1 MTDTPSLAEGYEISA
16 DPARIDAERVHRW
29 LSTDAYWALGRERE
43 KQDRAIAGSLNFG
56 VYDVASGEQVAYAR
70 VVTDRATF
78 AWLCDVYVDPAVRGR
93 VSGPPSS
100 RPYATT
106 CCRSGCAACC
116 SPPTTRTVC
125 TRRSASRR
133 WRSRTSGWRCFSKA
147 SKKCRTTSLD
157 LRTCAPHH
165 HRMALRVTFVAAAR
179 SSALLAE
186 RFEDDRPL
194 DQAGWEEVLRVGGE
208 LLPLAAAELRYCSPT
223 PRSRA
228 TGDALGYA
236 PLVQLALRD
245 CDMGR
250 WRGLTLGEAM
260 AREPSAVDAWLADP
274 RATPHGGE
282 SLLEF
287 VSRVGGWLDTR
298 PVEDGGR
305 IVAVAEPSVIRA
317 ALVYALKAPPSTYW
331 NIDVRPLSTT
341 TVTGLGG
348 RWNLRFEGASVQP
361 SRT

>member
-1 MTDTPSLAEGYEISA
+1 MS
-16 DPARIDAERVHRW
+16 
-29 LSTDAYWALGRERE
+29 
-43 KQDRAIAGSLNFG
+43 
-56 VYDVASGEQVAYAR
+56 
-70 VVTDRATF
+70 
-78 AWLCDVYVDPAVRGR
+78 
-93 VSGPPSS
+93 
-100 RPYATT
+100 
-106 CCRSGCAACC
+106 
-116 SPPTTRTVC
+116 
-125 TRRSASRR
+125 
-133 WRSRTSGWRCFSKA
+133 
-147 SKKCRTTSLD
+147 
-157 LRTCAPHH
+157 
-165 HRMALRVTFVAAAR
+165 LRVTFVAAAR
-179 SSALLAE
+179 SSPLLAE

-194 DQAGWEEVLRVGGE
+194 DQAGWEEVQRVAGD

-260 AREPSAVDAWLADP
+260 AREPDLVDAWLADP

-282 SLLEF
+282 SLLAF
-287 VSRVGGWLDTR
+287 ISRVGGWLDTR
-298 PVEDGGR
+298 PVGDGGR

-341 TVTGLGG
+341 TVTGLAG
-348 RWNLRFEGASVQP
+348 RWNLRLDVSPAHS
-361 SRT
+361 SRP

>member
-1 MTDTPSLAEGYEISA
+1 
-16 DPARIDAERVHRW
+16 
-29 LSTDAYWALGRERE
+29 
-43 KQDRAIAGSLNFG
+43 
-56 VYDVASGEQVAYAR
+56 
-70 VVTDRATF
+70 
-78 AWLCDVYVDPAVRGR
+78 
-93 VSGPPSS
+93 
-100 RPYATT
+100 
-106 CCRSGCAACC
+106 
-116 SPPTTRTVC
+116 
-125 TRRSASRR
+125 
-133 WRSRTSGWRCFSKA
+133 
-147 SKKCRTTSLD
+147 
-157 LRTCAPHH
+157 
-165 HRMALRVTFVAAAR
+165 MALRVTFVAAAR
-179 SSALLAE
+179 SSPLLAE

-194 DQAGWEEVLRVGGE
+194 DTAGWDEVQHVAHE
-208 LLPLAAAELRYCSPT
+208 LVPLAAAELRYCSPT

-260 AREPSAVDAWLADP
+260 AREPDQVDAWLADP

-282 SLLEF
+282 SLLTF
-287 VSRVGGWLDTR
+287 ISRVGGWLDTR
-298 PVEDGGR
+298 PVGDGDR

-341 TVTGLGG
+341 TVTGRGG
-348 RWNLRFEGASVQP
+348 RWNLRFDPASAQT

>member
-1 MTDTPSLAEGYEISA
+1 MP
-16 DPARIDAERVHRW
+16 
-29 LSTDAYWALGRERE
+29 
-43 KQDRAIAGSLNFG
+43 
-56 VYDVASGEQVAYAR
+56 
-70 VVTDRATF
+70 
-78 AWLCDVYVDPAVRGR
+78 
-93 VSGPPSS
+93 
-100 RPYATT
+100 
-106 CCRSGCAACC
+106 
-116 SPPTTRTVC
+116 
-125 TRRSASRR
+125 
-133 WRSRTSGWRCFSKA
+133 
-147 SKKCRTTSLD
+147 
-157 LRTCAPHH
+157 
-165 HRMALRVTFVAAAR
+165 LRVTFVAAAR
-179 SSALLAE
+179 GAQLLAE

-194 DQAGWEEVLRVGGE
+194 DQGGWDEVQRVAGD

-236 PLVQLALRD
+236 PLAQLALRD

-260 AREPSAVDAWLADP
+260 AREPQAVDSWLADP
-274 RATPHGGE
+274 RSAPHGGE

-287 VSRVGGWLDTR
+287 ISRVGGWLDTR

-317 ALVYALKAPPSTYW
+317 ALVYALKAPPATYW

-341 TVTGLGG
+341 TVTGRPG
-348 RWNLRFEGASVQP
+348 RWNLRFDGAPAQR